1 MAGRWMFLFLLVTA
15 ADSLPAQEGT
25 GAGDDAVVPG
35 WREEF
40 QKEYELFRDYGEDW
54 RLGTFFAVNS
64 EDGLILAGGP
74 ILYHFGFRTF
84 PYVYRMELLAGVSI
98 PTGRFKVVYSA
109 LWPSLSD
116 RFSLDLHTFISQLE
130 LRNVYGFGNNT
141 GRDDELES
149 DGYYTVS
156 STELYVE
163 PVLSYRIIQDVSV
176 GFGASVRT
184 VNVEDEE
191 ERFLSASDFKDFG
204 NNRTVGSLGVS
215 QLIDTR
221 DHPLAPH
228 SGVSLFLEARGYLE
242 VFGNEEPF
250 QKYRGE
256 FRFYLGDT
264 VGTDIMVAAR
274 VRGEII
280 SGTFP
285 FYEAAFLGGVSSLRG
300 FPSQRFAGDAS
311 LLGSAEIRFSVG
323 RWKIIVPTEVG
334 LFLLA
339 DAGRVWV
346 GGQSPGAVHTDA
358 GGGIWIA
365 PLNRD
370 TILSLSVATSEEGFF
385 IGGGIGF
392 GF

>member
-1 MAGRWMFLFLLVTA
+1 MAGRCFWLFLLAIVSC
-15 ADSLPAQEGT
+15 SLKAQEQPEP
-25 GAGDDAVVPG
+25 GDDAIVPG

-40 QKEYELFRDYGEDW
+40 REEYELFRDYGEDW

-84 PYVYRMELLAGVSI
+84 PYVYRMQLLAGVSI
-98 PTGRFKVVYSA
+98 PTGRFKVDYSA
-109 LWPSLSD
+109 QWPALSE
-116 RFSLDLHTFISQLE
+116 RFSLDLRTFLSQLE
-130 LRNVYGFGNNT
+130 LRNFYGFGNNT
-141 GRDDELES
+141 GRDEELES

-156 STELYVE
+156 STELFVE
-163 PVLSYRIIQDVSV
+163 PVLRYRVVRGVTV
-176 GFGASVRT
+176 GLGASVRT
-184 VNVEDEE
+184 LNAEE
-191 ERFLSASDFKDFG
+191 EEDRFLNPSDFRDFG
-204 NNRTVGSLGVS
+204 DNRTVGSLTLS
-215 QLIDTR
+215 QIIDTR

-228 SGVSLFLEARGYLE
+228 GGVSLHLEARGYLE

-250 QKYRGE
+250 QKYLGE

-264 VGTDIMVAAR
+264 IGTDFMFAAR

-311 LLGSAEIRFSVG
+311 LLGSVELRFSIG

-346 GGQSPGAVHTDA
+346 DGESPGTWHTDA

-370 TILSLSVATSEEGFF
+370 TILSLSVARSREGFF